1 MGEDRETGA
10 PERSG
15 APSDDRIVVR
25 AHAKTNLRLRVLGRT
40 EDGYHQLETLFLR
53 LALHDEVVVE
63 TRPESSSSG
72 LEVTVA
78 DEPQWP
84 GRRPTPEGLDNLC
97 WRAAELFFGALDREP
112 SASVQLR
119 KRIPPGSG
127 LGGGSADAAATLRAL
142 SRLHGDPLD
151 EARLLELAGELGS
164 DVPFCLAGVP
174 MALGWERG
182 RRLLALPPLPPRPAL
197 VLVPPVAVG
206 AAEAYAWLDE
216 RRSGSG
222 WTPGASRLPSTG
234 GPADW
239 SAAGTWAVNDFESV
253 VFERRPVVAR
263 AAAWLEKRGGSPVQ
277 LSGSGSAVI
286 GYFEDAEMCDAAMDA
301 SSETDGELQEV
312 VVLRTRALA
321 GD

>member
-10 PERSG
+10 PEGPG
-15 APSDDRIVVR
+15 APPGDRIVVR

-53 LALHDEVVVE
+53 LGLHDEVAVE
-63 TRPESSSSG
+63 TVRDPAPPG

-78 DEPQWP
+78 DEPEWP
-84 GRRPTPEGLDNLC
+84 GRRPTPEGHDNLC

-112 SASVQLR
+112 SAAIRLR

-127 LGGGSADAAATLRAL
+127 LGGGSADAAAALRGL
-142 SRLHGDPLD
+142 NRLHGYPLD
-151 EARLLELAGELGS
+151 EGRLLELAGRLGS
-164 DVPFCLAGVP
+164 DVPFCLTGVP

-182 RRLLALPPLPPRPAL
+182 RRLLSLPPLPPRPAL

-206 AAEAYAWLDE
+206 AAEAYGWLDE
-216 RRSGSG
+216 RRSASGSS
-222 WTPGASRLPSTG
+222 PAAACLPSTG

-239 SAAGTWAVNDFESV
+239 TAAEAWAVNDFESV
-253 VFERRPVVAR
+253 VFERRPVVVR
-263 AAAWLEKRGGSPVQ
+263 AAAWLEGRGARLVQ

-286 GYFEDAEMCDAAMDA
+286 GYFEDADARDAARDV
-301 SSETDGELQEV
+301 SSEAGGELDEV
-312 VVLRTRALA
+312 VVLRTRAPTA
-321 GD
+321 D

>member
-1 MGEDRETGA
+1 MGEDRGTGA
-10 PERSG
+10 RERKG
-15 APSDDRIVVR
+15 DAPDDRVVMR
-25 AHAKTNLRLRVLGRT
+25 AHAKSNLRLRVLGRT

-53 LALHDEVVVE
+53 LGLHDEVVVE
-63 TRPESSSSG
+63 PKPDGAPPG

-78 DEPQWP
+78 DEPAWP
-84 GRRPTPEGLDNLC
+84 GRRPTPEGHANLC

-112 SASVQLR
+112 AAAIRLR

-127 LGGGSADAAATLRAL
+127 LGGGSADAAATLRGL
-142 SRLHGDPLD
+142 NRLQGDPLD
-151 EARLLELAGELGS
+151 EDRLIELAGQLGS

-182 RRLLALPPLPPRPAL
+182 RRLLPLPPLPPRPAL

-206 AAEAYAWLDE
+206 AAEAYGWLDE
-216 RRSGSG
+216 WRAASGSS
-222 WTPGASRLPSTG
+222 PAAARLPSTG

-239 SAAGTWAVNDFESV
+239 TAAEAWAVNDFESV
-253 VFERRPVVAR
+253 VFDRRPVVAR
-263 AAAWLEKRGGSPVQ
+263 AAAWLEERGASPVQ

-286 GYFEDAEMCDAAMDA
+286 GYFGDADARDAAMNV
-301 SSETDGELQEV
+301 SSEADGELDEV
-312 VVLRTRALA
+312 VALRTRAPV